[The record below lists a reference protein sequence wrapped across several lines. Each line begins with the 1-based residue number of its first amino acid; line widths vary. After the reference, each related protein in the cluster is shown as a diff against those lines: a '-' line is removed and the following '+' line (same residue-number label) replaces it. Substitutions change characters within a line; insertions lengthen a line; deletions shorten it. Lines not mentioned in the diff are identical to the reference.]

1 MLTPVTIK
9 IFLVSSKELEIERD
23 SFASLINQLNRIFK
37 PHGLELELVMW
48 EYLNSSMSRKRKQ
61 DEYNEE
67 LRQCDI
73 CIVILW
79 NNLGKYTV
87 EEFQTAYDELC
98 AGRNPQRLYVFFKEP
113 AFMSEE
119 MAEFKNTFEEVFG
132 HFYSVF
138 ENGDTLKLNFLL
150 QLEIFKNEIIDISK
164 LIAVDNSYVTVDG
177 MSFVDLKNVSF
188 AAKNNNYISL
198 QQQIEKQRNRL
209 IKYPDDLEEQKELH
223 TLLEKRLEME
233 DNMISLAKNFS
244 KQSLYEMSAR
254 MIEARKLFEMGEL
267 NAVVKLLDIQ
277 DIISDIKSSKA
288 KIELYN
294 TLQEHE
300 LACIERAANEIQF
313 RIKAEKVL
321 LEAGWTEQIINE
333 YQILIGETRGY
344 VSPLVFAKIL
354 FEAARFI
361 DNYAP
366 DVLAISYYIECIDLM
381 KSLNT
386 IPFSDLSVYGDMLFF
401 AGQFFT
407 KSVYEIDYDPTEG
420 EWMDKSKD
428 KIHKQVMRRWDN
440 YKKIAK
446 EYLERSIDIF
456 EELNTQNKF
465 SEDIFY
471 SLNCLTTY
479 KIHNGDNYS
488 IRKAHN
494 RLLDYIRTTNLS
506 KEFLLSA
513 LTHYAI
519 TLYVNENIE
528 EFNQIIIECEYI
540 TKGLSLKKLH
550 PNVLLD
556 ISLMYEMKND
566 YKEAESFCRQALLK
580 YQELAKE
587 DPYIYQESIANCI
600 ERIATYVH
608 WQTTDYKINPE
619 TKRMLDEAEQI
630 YEKLYNLTGSHVY
643 WGKAG
648 HIKNFKFELRLKE
661 RMDYGE
667 YLFNSVRHKLRDYFS
682 SHITTGKHIYNI
694 DSPNSP
700 IKNVGTIIRK
710 VRNKNE
716 YKLFF
721 TWEIDEWICQEV
733 SFGIFKGGTK
743 DDIYTYLSSSDCYDI
758 LCQSIILD
766 LDKSWNMD

>member
-223 TLLEKRLEME
+223 TLLEKRIEME

-300 LACIERAANEIQF
+300 LACIELMTCAPVT
-313 RIKAEKVL
+313 VL
-321 LEAGWTEQIINE
+321 
-333 YQILIGETRGY
+333 
-344 VSPLVFAKIL
+344 PL
-354 FEAARFI
+354 
-361 DNYAP
+361 AP
-366 DVLAISYYIECIDLM
+366 A
-381 KSLNT
+381 
-386 IPFSDLSVYGDMLFF
+386 
-401 AGQFFT
+401 
-407 KSVYEIDYDPTEG
+407 
-420 EWMDKSKD
+420 
-428 KIHKQVMRRWDN
+428 
-440 YKKIAK
+440 
-446 EYLERSIDIF
+446 
-456 EELNTQNKF
+456 
-465 SEDIFY
+465 
-471 SLNCLTTY
+471 
-479 KIHNGDNYS
+479 
-488 IRKAHN
+488 
-494 RLLDYIRTTNLS
+494 
-506 KEFLLSA
+506 
-513 LTHYAI
+513 
-519 TLYVNENIE
+519 
-528 EFNQIIIECEYI
+528 
-540 TKGLSLKKLH
+540 
-550 PNVLLD
+550 
-556 ISLMYEMKND
+556 
-566 YKEAESFCRQALLK
+566 
-580 YQELAKE
+580 
-587 DPYIYQESIANCI
+587 
-600 ERIATYVH
+600 
-608 WQTTDYKINPE
+608 
-619 TKRMLDEAEQI
+619 
-630 YEKLYNLTGSHVY
+630 
-643 WGKAG
+643 
-648 HIKNFKFELRLKE
+648 
-661 RMDYGE
+661 
-667 YLFNSVRHKLRDYFS
+667 
-682 SHITTGKHIYNI
+682 
-694 DSPNSP
+694 
-700 IKNVGTIIRK
+700 
-710 VRNKNE
+710 
-716 YKLFF
+716 
-721 TWEIDEWICQEV
+721 
-733 SFGIFKGGTK
+733 
-743 DDIYTYLSSSDCYDI
+743 
-758 LCQSIILD
+758 
-766 LDKSWNMD
+766 